1 MENHIRMKQHQV
13 DIKGAL
19 INGLLSKLFIPGY
32 EARDAGHLAV
42 VKTLYGLEQSGR
54 QWYQKLSFTL
64 TSLGFTRCSIDQAV
78 LLSRTSERTSSRPH
92 GSGSAC

>member
-1 MENHIRMKQHQV
+1 MENRIRMELHQV
-13 DIKGAL
+13 DIKGG
-19 INGLLSKLFIPGY
+19 INERFVEQVVYPGY
-32 EARDAGHLAV
+32 EARDAGRLAV

-64 TSLGFTRCSIDQAV
+64 TSLGFSRCSIDQRSFS
-78 LLSRTSERTSSRPH
+78 SRASERTSSRPH